1 MTDSHD
7 DRRRAASEAATAGDG
22 SAPRTEAGEDR
33 SDSRAE
39 AGETSRHEGGPEA
52 TRANGAD
59 GSDATVAVEE
69 LDPRF
74 RKPIEPE
81 SPSGE
86 NALFVFLGVLGTVG
100 LLASA
105 VLPGVL

>member
-7 DRRRAASEAATAGDG
+7 DRRRTASETDAARNG
-22 SAPRTEAGEDR
+22 SAPRAEVERDH
-33 SDSRAE
+33 DVSRAE
-39 AGETSRHEGGPEA
+39 TGETSQQESAPGDNRDSDA
-52 TRANGAD
+52 DGAD
-59 GSDATVAVEE
+59 AAVAVED

-74 RKPIEPE
+74 REPIEPE
-81 SPSGE
+81 SPAAE

-105 VLPGVL
+105 VLPGLL

>member
-7 DRRRAASEAATAGDG
+7 DRRRTTSE
-22 SAPRTEAGEDR
+22 TEAVRNGSSPRAEVEGDH
-33 SDSRAE
+33 DVSRAE
-39 AGETSRHEGGPEA
+39 TGEVSQQESAPGENRGGD
-52 TRANGAD
+52 AD
-59 GSDATVAVEE
+59 GSDATVAVED

-74 RKPIEPE
+74 REPIEPE
-81 SPSGE
+81 SPSAE

-105 VLPGVL
+105 VLPGLL